1 MPRPSKIAKQEQAT
15 PNGVLAEL
23 VAAIEMEAAEW
34 HEVGKGTRLAYE
46 AGGRKLTEGW
56 DMGTARKKT
65 RYVMRA
71 AGLWVMRRDLRRKMR
86 EAKALQKNG
95 ITGQEFWMV
104 REAMWAEKVKE
115 AGKLLERI
123 QAFQRLPWSQ
133 IDDPKAHYLE
143 ANHKKKPATDAELS
157 AFYAVA
163 SRSQFRDAFLV
174 AEFSG
179 CRGEELGEGVRVEAF
194 RKGPEPT
201 DLALRFFINSAK
213 CDQAKKGLDLRCVE
227 VPFPLGASK
236 EVQRRWSA
244 LAKLAAERKAGAVVR
259 VEPTAKATSGVRF
272 TQACRNTAK
281 AAGVDVSAYSLRHR
295 FSAQIKAANPGD
307 AECVAL
313 ALGHQSTKTQGHYAR
328 ATRGKGGIS
337 PVQAV
342 GVKVA
347 GMQQVRGPKTRAG
360 PPLHIKE
367 RVILAASV
375 PSASSPSAR
384 ATRNRL

>member
-1 MPRPSKIAKQEQAT
+1 MPRPSRIAQQKQTT
-15 PNGVLAEL
+15 PAGVSVEL
-23 VAAIEMEAAEW
+23 LRAIEMEADEW
-34 HEVGKGTRLAYE
+34 REVGKGTRLAYE
-46 AGGRKLTEGW
+46 AGARKLTEGW

-71 AGLWVMRRDLRRKMR
+71 AGLWVMRRQLKRSMA
-86 EAKALQKNG
+86 EAKKLLKSG
-95 ITGQEFWMV
+95 STGQELGMV

-123 QAFQRLPWSQ
+123 QAFQRLPWSEV
-133 IDDPKAHYLE
+133 DDPKAHYLE
-143 ANHKKKPATDAELS
+143 ANHKKKPASDAELS

-163 SRSQFRDAFLV
+163 ARSQFRDAFLV

-179 CRGEELGEGVRVEAF
+179 CRGEELGKGVRVEVF
-194 RKGPEPT
+194 KKSGSP
-201 DLALRFFINSAK
+201 ALRFFIESAK
-213 CDQAKKGLDLRCVE
+213 CDGEKKGLDLRCIE
-227 VPFPLGASK
+227 VDFPSSAGK
-236 EVQRRWSA
+236 DVQRRWLN
-244 LAKLAAERKAGAVVR
+244 LAKLAAGKKAGAMVK
-259 VEPTAKATSGVRF
+259 VEPTAKAAPGVRF

-295 FSAQIKAANPGD
+295 FTAQMKAANPGD

-342 GVKVA
+342 GVKVP
-347 GMQQVRGPKTRAG
+347 GMQQVRGPATRAG
-360 PPLHIKE
+360 PPLHIRE
-367 RVILAASV
+367 RMALNAFV
-375 PSASSPSAR
+375 PIASSPSAR
-384 ATRNRL
+384 AIRKGL